1 MSKLKHIPGHNMPKL
16 GWADQLIYWALIIPT
31 LLFSLFCLIIAQ
43 WAQER
48 VAFADHRVIAATIGE
63 GNLSCFFL
71 MFWCMAV
78 YVILLAGFWQ
88 RRIPLWGRK
97 DIAYGPPKYPP
108 IYPLLRKDFRKQP
121 LTSRQKRHRTLL
133 VLAALL
139 TFLFSAAMFPR
150 SFYGRAVMLE
160 DGTID
165 VYNAT
170 NNLTQHYTAAEIL
183 EVRLDTYAAGKYGG
197 DWTAEMVVYTQDQEQ
212 FRFATYC
219 FAGDELQQLQTMLSM
234 KIQYASLV
242 IMEGDEDLDKVIHDQ
257 YSGSNEQALLLELF
271 RK

>member
-31 LLFSLFCLIIAQ
+31 LLFSLSCLIIAE
-43 WAQER
+43 WGQER

-88 RRIPLWGRK
+88 RRIPLLGRK

-108 IYPLLRKDFRKQP
+108 IYPLLRKHFRKQP
-121 LTSRQKRHRTLL
+121 LTSRQKRQSVLL
-133 VLAALL
+133 VLVTLL

-160 DGTID
+160 DGTVS
-165 VYNAT
+165 VYDASNA
-170 NNLTQHYTAAEIL
+170 LVQQYDPEDIR
-183 EVRLDTYAAGKYGG
+183 EVQLHPYPSGKYGG
-197 DWTAEMVVYTQDQEQ
+197 NWKVEMVVYTQDQER
-212 FRFATYC
+212 FRFAAHC
-219 FAGDELQQLQTMLSM
+219 FTGDESQQLLAMLRM
-234 KIQYASLV
+234 KNLYGSLV
-242 IMEGDEDLDKVIHDQ
+242 TMEGADDLDKVIQDQ
-257 YSGSNEQALLLELF
+257 YSSPGEQALLLELF
-271 RK
+271 H